1 MKLRILIVED
11 DPMVAHIHKHYLN
24 DLKSFEII
32 DVIDNGLD
40 ALEYIR
46 KNNQDIDLVILDV
59 QMPLMNGLDVLKTL
73 REESNDVS
81 VIPITAVN
89 DNKTISE
96 FLNLGVIDY
105 LVKPF
110 SQERFNQA
118 VYRCELKY
126 KMFQENGKLS
136 QKDIDQMFN
145 TSSESNLPKG
155 LQENTLSYIV
165 KSINEHKGELLDVEE
180 VSSITNLSKVS
191 LRKYLDYLT
200 EVNAIEKRID
210 YGTVGRPKYKYF
222 IK

>member
-46 KNNQDIDLVILDV
+46 KNDKDIDLVILDV
-59 QMPLMNGLDVLKTL
+59 QMPKMNGLDVLKNL
-73 REESNDVS
+73 REEGNDVS

-110 SQERFNQA
+110 SQDRFNQA

-180 VSSITNLSKVS
+180 VSGITNLSKVS

-200 EVNAIEKRID
+200 EINAIDKRID